1 MLKPVVCSPQT
12 VLYNTIARADIS
24 LHRLIVFTYF
34 LEVGSLPEK
43 KILAVPTHLAK
54 FCFPGVEE
62 PGKFVPG
69 LSMVRGAL

>member
-1 MLKPVVCSPQT
+1 MLKPVARSPQT
-12 VLYNTIARADIS
+12 VLYNTISWADIN
-24 LHRLIVFTYF
+24 LLRLIIFTYF
-34 LEVGSLPEK
+34 FRRASLEVGSLPEK

-69 LSMVRGAL
+69 